1 MRLAEACDAIVIG
14 NQRASQLDRR
24 CDEKPIRRIAMLEMV
39 ELIGARRGAGS
50 ERDRID
56 AGACEKAL
64 DPGIDGNIELD
75 AAGIDK

>member
-1 MRLAEACDAIVIG
+1 
-14 NQRASQLDRR
+14 
-24 CDEKPIRRIAMLEMV
+24 MLEMV